1 MGKPCFSSAVKFFA
15 FALLAAATTIAAIA
29 VLSSSASARTPGGG
43 STPTLKEW
51 DTDNLSRWVSSSF
64 GRAGAR
70 NYRIPYHNY
79 RGSGYKETVPAKA
92 CAAYNVR
99 YPPNGATVLRYRLLP
114 QNETT
119 GQCPSGYPQVT
130 HACRYNSYYVQDF
143 TVWNNYR
150 SVPAAYTP
158 TASSGTCDA
167 RQITELQPCTI
178 FAQCGSRTVSQSG
191 SKHPLARYNLGLCVN
206 NGQWYLGSGCTA
218 SRDVLAHPGC
228 QSAVADAFFQ
238 TGGDTGAVN
247 DFPVADY
254 GSESEAG
261 TVTATGSRSS
271 GCVEF
276 AEQQDRL
283 QASVTATGHYL
294 AVEGGELVLKANSG
308 TDILDTRIT
317 SVRSTGVYGRW
328 DRNRLGHRL

>member
-15 FALLAAATTIAAIA
+15 IALLAAATAITAIA
-29 VLSSSASARTPGGG
+29 VLSSPAAAKVGGG
-43 STPTLKEW
+43 SVDPLKSW

-79 RGSGYKETVPAKA
+79 RASGYTETVEAKA
-92 CAAYNVR
+92 CVAYNVR
-99 YPPNGATVLRYRLLP
+99 HPPNGATVLKYRLLP
-114 QNETT
+114 QIETT
-119 GQCPSGYPQVT
+119 GECPSGYSQVT

-143 TVWNNYR
+143 TVRNNYR
-150 SVPAAYTP
+150 SVPVAYTP

-178 FAQCGSRTVSQSG
+178 FAQCGSRTVNQPG
-191 SKHPLARYNLGLCVN
+191 SKHTLATYNVRLCLN

-218 SRDVLAHPGC
+218 SRNVLAHPGC

-238 TGGDTGAVN
+238 TGGGTGAVN

-261 TVTATGSRSS
+261 TVAATGSRAR

-283 QASVTATGHYL
+283 QAEVHSA
-294 AVEGGELVLKANSG
+294 GG
-308 TDILDTRIT
+308 
-317 SVRSTGVYGRW
+317 
-328 DRNRLGHRL
+328 